1 MCGCV
6 GLGFSCFVCS
16 FDWFAG
22 VGWLLIDGFVNGG
35 GWSVDCWMLVLV
47 RGLCWG
53 LTCFVFV
60 GWAACVAIYGW
71 FIGLGCCG
79 W

>member
-1 MCGCV
+1 MNG
-6 GLGFSCFVCS
+6 S
-16 FDWFAG
+16 
-22 VGWLLIDGFVNGG
+22 GWE
-35 GWSVDCWMLVLV
+35 VDCWMLVLV